1 MLKLSPGALACA
13 CALPLALLGLAQ
25 TATAQII
32 ATQVAPGVTAYP
44 AAFFAQYQSG
54 NAREMLERVPGLQ
67 LDYGS
72 GVRGFE
78 GAAGNVLIDGQR
90 PVSKS
95 DFLGEILARIPAGK
109 VERIDLIRGGA
120 PGIDM
125 QGKAV
130 IANVILKRD
139 GALRAQVEAAGSLV
153 PGGRQVANLMFQGS
167 GGAGEQTWEV
177 SGLHGRGFSGLIGGG
192 LAIAVPPG
200 RPTRQSRI
208 AVEDDGWLEQI
219 TVAWSHPLAGGK
231 LRLNGLAYRDDLKFE
246 EDDTD
251 TQTGADQSTDQLTR
265 DTSRELGANYSRPLS
280 TRTAVELVSLYRT
293 NGTELTSALR
303 SPGGDQ
309 RFDLDRE
316 TRETIARA
324 ALKQAWSQALSL
336 EAGAE
341 TARNRLDSRTAFS
354 AAGVAIPIPAANVV
368 VTETRSEVFGKV
380 SWRPSTQWTLDGQIR
395 YERSTVKSAG
405 DVRLGKTLQY
415 AKPRL
420 AITWAPNPGNQV
432 RLRVQREVGQLAFDD
447 FVAQANLNTDAGV
460 TVGNPD
466 LQPERAWVAE
476 IAYERRFW
484 GRGAIVVTARHSQ
497 VQGVIDRGPVF
508 TPAGVFDRPTN
519 IGDGWRGLVKA
530 DLTLPLDKLGLK
542 RGLLKTYVVKQWSR
556 VDDPTTGAARRIS
569 GERPIGWNSTLSQDL
584 PKLNLTYGVYAEGGF
599 QQRLYRFNAVDA
611 IKLEPFLMTF
621 IEWRPRKD
629 LNLRVELENIT
640 RRGYRRTTLTYP
652 GPRNAGGAPTL
663 SDRDTHFGR
672 IVYIRLR
679 KSFGG

>member
-13 CALPLALLGLAQ
+13 CAFPLALLGPAQ
-25 TATAQII
+25 TATAQT
-32 ATQVAPGVTAYP
+32 AAGVTAYP
-44 AAFFAQYQSG
+44 VAFFAPYQSG

-67 LDYGS
+67 LDFGS

-95 DFLGEILARIPAGK
+95 NFLGEILARIPAGK

-130 IANVILKRD
+130 IANVILRKD
-139 GALRAQVEAAGSLV
+139 GALRAQLEAAGSLV
-153 PGGRQVANLMFQGS
+153 PDGRQVANLTFQAS

-200 RPTRQSRI
+200 RPMRQARI
-208 AVEDDGWLEQI
+208 VVEDDGWLDQI

-231 LRLNGLAYRDDLKFE
+231 LRLNGLAYRDNLKFE

-280 TRTAVELVSLYRT
+280 TRTAIEIVSLYRT
-293 NGTELTSALR
+293 TGTELTPALR

-316 TRETIARA
+316 TRETIVRGV
-324 ALKQAWSQALSL
+324 LKQTRSQTLSL

-354 AAGVAIPIPAANVV
+354 ADGVAIPIPAANVV
-368 VTETRSEVFGKV
+368 VTETRSEAFAKV
-380 SWRPSTQWTLDGQIR
+380 GWRPSPRWTVDAQLR
-395 YERSTVKSAG
+395 YERSTVTSAG
-405 DVRLGKTLQY
+405 DVRLAKTLQY

-420 AITWAPNPGNQV
+420 AITWAPDPGNQV
-432 RLRVQREVGQLAFDD
+432 RLRFEREVGQLSFDD
-447 FVAQANLNTDAGV
+447 FVAQANLNTATGV
-460 TVGNPD
+460 TAGNPD
-466 LQPERAWVAE
+466 LEPERAWVAE

-484 GRGAIVVTARHSQ
+484 GRGAIVVTARHSE
-497 VQGVIDRGPVF
+497 VQGVVDRGPVF
-508 TPAGVFDRPTN
+508 TPTGVFDRPTN
-519 IGDGWRGLVKA
+519 IGDGRRELVKA

-542 RGLLKTYVVKQWSR
+542 GGLLKSYVVGQWSK
-556 VDDPTTGAARRIS
+556 VDDPTTSGARRIS
-569 GERPIGWNSTLSQDL
+569 GEKPIGWNSTLSQDL
-584 PKLNLTYGVYAEGGF
+584 PKLNLTYGVYAEGGY
-599 QQRLYRFNAVDA
+599 QQRFYRFNAVDA
-611 IKLEPFLMTF
+611 IKLDPFLMTF
-621 IEWRPRKD
+621 VEWRPRKD
-629 LNLRVELENIT
+629 LNLRVELENLT
-640 RRGYRRTTLTYP
+640 KRGYRRTTLTYP
-652 GPRNAGGAPTL
+652 GPRNTGGAPAL